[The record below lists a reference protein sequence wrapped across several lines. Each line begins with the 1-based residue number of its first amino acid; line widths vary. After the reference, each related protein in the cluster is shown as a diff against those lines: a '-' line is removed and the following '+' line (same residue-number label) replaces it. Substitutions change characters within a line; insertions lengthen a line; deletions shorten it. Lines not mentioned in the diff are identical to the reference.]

1 MIVAEQQEYNMILAF
16 ATSDFYQL
24 LSCSLQYPSEELAE
38 ALLEGSFKEDSLA
51 ILHDISCNENDI
63 LAAGALFK
71 RLEEETENKQC
82 LFEDMRKEY
91 TRLFNHPK
99 EPSIF
104 IYESF
109 FHHNLTQDHEN
120 PPMFFLSPTALD
132 VERCYSDSGVQLKNQ
147 SGEPPDYMPTELE
160 FMMYL
165 YGNKG
170 RALLD
175 GGYKKAENIEQ
186 HIEQFEKQHLCKWG
200 YAFFDRLYKE
210 SEIVPYKAIALV
222 GKIGLNKVLEGKK

>member
-1 MIVAEQQEYNMILAF
+1 MLVAEQQKEMNLAF

-63 LAAGALFK
+63 LAVGALFNM
-71 RLEEETENKQC
+71 LEAETENKQS

-99 EPSIF
+99 KPSIF

-109 FHHNLTQDHEN
+109 FHQNLTQDHEN
-120 PPMFFLSPTALD
+120 PTMLFLSPTALD
-132 VERCYSDSGVQLKNQ
+132 VERCYSDSGVQLKNK

-170 RALLD
+170 RAILD
-175 GGYKKAENIEQ
+175 GAFEKVKNNEQ

-210 SEIVPYKAIALV
+210 SEVVSYKAIALV
-222 GKIGLNKVLEGKK
+222 GKIGLNKVLKGKK